1 MPSPESR
8 SHRRAVLEMDYRD
21 DSGSPPVAGN
31 YTMQVISPL
40 TLRGASQ
47 I

>member
-8 SHRRAVLEMDYRD
+8 SHRRAVLVMDYRD
-21 DSGSPPVAGN
+21 DSGRLPVAGN
-31 YTMQVISPL
+31 YTSNRNLSL